1 MNYGVKK
8 FFLDI
13 DKKNNPNETITYL
26 NKRCNN
32 IVHKNLRLQ
41 DNRLYNH
48 FVNIELDCE
57 FVIQR
62 WLKCLFDREFHPK
75 HVEIFWDALLA
86 DENQVKSFDFNLA
99 DFICVAMIIFLR
111 DELVI
116 KDQNESFQR
125 LFKYPPIES
134 PVPLISLAIN
144 IRNEIKVKE
153 FEEEEKKKEQEKK
166 KEKMKIKIQE
176 IDKINQ
182 DLIKKKNMNPID
194 SLDYLAEKKS
204 KYSGVSVENNLNK
217 NERNIIND
225 GNPRIKIEELTLQ
238 NKYMLKELRR
248 MFIKY
253 NNKMDKSDRQKVNT
267 LFDTIEKNI

>member
-1 MNYGVKK
+1 
-8 FFLDI
+8 
-13 DKKNNPNETITYL
+13 
-26 NKRCNN
+26 
-32 IVHKNLRLQ
+32 
-41 DNRLYNH
+41 
-48 FVNIELDCE
+48 
-57 FVIQR
+57 
-62 WLKCLFDREFHPK
+62 
-75 HVEIFWDALLA
+75 
-86 DENQVKSFDFNLA
+86 
-99 DFICVAMIIFLR
+99 MIIFLR

-116 KDQNESFQR
+116 KDQNETFQR

-134 PVPLISLAIN
+134 PVPLISLAVN

-166 KEKMKIKIQE
+166 NEKMKIKIQE

-182 DLIKKKNMNPID
+182 DLMKKKNMNPID

-225 GNPRIKIEELTLQ
+225 GNPRIKIEELSLQ

>member
-1 MNYGVKK
+1 MESKI

-13 DKKNNPNETITYL
+13 DKNNPNEKITYL

-134 PVPLISLAIN
+134 PVPLISLAVN
-144 IRNEIKVKE
+144 IRNEIKIKE

-166 KEKMKIKIQE
+166 NGKMKIKIQE

-182 DLIKKKNMNPID
+182 DLMKKKNMNPID

-204 KYSGVSVENNLNK
+204 MYTGAKFENNINK
-217 NERNIIND
+217 NENITNN
-225 GNPRIKIEELTLQ
+225 NPRVKIEELTIQ
-238 NKYMLKELRR
+238 TKYMLKELRR

-253 NNKMDKSDRQKVNT
+253 NSKMDKNDRQKVSN
-267 LFDTIEKNI
+267 LFDTLEKNI